1 MVEVFCSLLRSVLF
15 TREFVIQT
23 SDQRIIDDLFP
34 VILHILDTSKPVSV
48 RKRLLENN
56 PLLQNVITRIVEY
69 NKE

>member
-34 VILHILDTSKPVSV
+34 VILHIFGHFEACFCT
-48 RKRLLENN
+48 
-56 PLLQNVITRIVEY
+56 
-69 NKE
+69 